1 MENSNSYSIISLQFE
16 AAQQPKYS
24 ERKGGGMILYG
35 QHNNYPDYLAQ
46 LFKESPKHGAIVKG
60 KTTYI
65 YGKGLD
71 HPETLQPIN
80 KSGETWNNILKKCIA
95 DDEKFG
101 GYYLQIIWNRLKQI
115 ASINHIKF
123 HKVRTNEDHS
133 KFWVKDEW
141 DQSKAITANDRRKER
156 QYNAFD
162 TSDRRGSQILF
173 IKQDGDQNDVY
184 PLPSYFQSLN
194 YLEADRLISRHIM
207 GMATNGFVASKLINF
222 NNGEPA
228 KPEKEVIE
236 KAVKKKFSGAEG
248 DRVMISFNKNAE
260 TQVTVTDLGT
270 SQLTKE
276 DFTNIN
282 NLIQQ
287 EIYAAHQI
295 TSPMLFGIKTEGQLG
310 GRSELR
316 DAYEIFKN
324 TYVNERQQAHEEVFN
339 ALIYLSGQQA
349 GRKIIPV
356 EPIGIEITESMITA
370 LALPKKYFLDKLGID
385 ASDYPELL
393 APPAPAIPAV
403 PALPP
408 AQPAP
413 QAMVNDNIKNLS
425 AAQHKQMQRVIRDYN
440 KGRITRDAAATMLK
454 TGYGLTDEE
463 IGSFLIEETAASF
476 LDESLIG
483 YFSRFGEAKSDYL
496 VIKSVPFIKDSDYIP
511 ETFAAMAEL
520 SKLDSDILGLIQ
532 KDKKIT
538 PEVIAEVTGATVPI
552 VNRVLKGLEKEG
564 LIKIKTEK
572 QGEDEII
579 NRTLTK
585 PLSELVKSKPS
596 TTSIMLRYSYEPRPG
611 LEPVIEGTR
620 PFCRKLIELD
630 KLYSRADIETISERV
645 GYSVW
650 DRKGGW
656 WTEPNGEHSP
666 ECRHIW
672 SANIVLKKS

>member
-1 MENSNSYSIISLQFE
+1 METNNYSIISLQFE

-24 ERKGGGMILYG
+24 ETKGTGLIKYG
-35 QHNNYPDYLAQ
+35 INNNYPDYLNR
-46 LFKESPKHGAIVKG
+46 LYKESPKHGAIVKG

-71 HPETLQPIN
+71 HPETLNTVN

-101 GYYLQIIWNRLKQI
+101 GYYLQIIWNRAGQI
-115 ASINHIKF
+115 ASVNHIKF
-123 HKVRTNEDHS
+123 HKVRTNEDCS

-141 DQSKAITANDRRKER
+141 DASKVVTANDRKKER

-162 TSDRRGSQILF
+162 TSDRTGSQILF
-173 IKQDGDQNDVY
+173 IKQTGSENDIY
-184 PLPSYFQSLN
+184 PLPSYFAALN
-194 YLEADRLISRHIM
+194 YIESDILISRHIM
-207 GMATNGFVASKLINF
+207 GMATSGFVASKLINF
-222 NNGEPA
+222 NNGEPP
-228 KPEKEVIE
+228 KEEKAAIE
-236 KAVKKKFSGAEG
+236 KSVKKKFGGAEG
-248 DRVMISFNKNAE
+248 DRVMIAFNKNAE

-276 DFTNIN
+276 DFTHIN
-282 NLIQQ
+282 NLVQQ
-287 EIYAAHQI
+287 EIFTAHQI

-310 GRSELR
+310 GRSEIR
-316 DAYEIFKN
+316 DAYEILKN

-370 LALPKKYFLDKLGID
+370 LGSPKKYFLDKLGID
-385 ASDYPELL
+385 ASDYPELS
-393 APPAPAIPAV
+393 APQPVAPGVPQPA
-403 PALPP
+403 
-408 AQPAP
+408 AP
-413 QAMVNDNIKNLS
+413 QAMVNDNIKNLT
-425 AAQHKQMQRVIRDYN
+425 AQQHKQMQRVIRDYN
-440 KGRITRDAAATMLK
+440 KGRITKEAAATMLK
-454 TGYGLTDEE
+454 TGYGLSDEE
-463 IGSFLIEETAASF
+463 ISSFIIEETAAAF
-476 LDESLIG
+476 LDESLLG
-483 YFSRFGEAKSDYL
+483 HFSRVGEAKSDYVVL
-496 VIKSVPFIKDSDYIP
+496 KSVPFCKDSDYIA
-511 ETFAAMAEL
+511 ESFAAVAEL
-520 SKLDSDILGLIQ
+520 SKLDEEILGLIQ
-532 KDKKIT
+532 KDAKIT
-538 PEVIAEVTGATVPI
+538 PEVIAEVTGATIPV
-552 VNRVLKGLEKEG
+552 VNKVLKSFETDNIVK
-564 LIKIKTEK
+564 IKIEK
-572 QGEDEII
+572 QGDDEII

-596 TTSIMLRYSYEPRPG
+596 TTSVMVRYSYEPRPG
-611 LEPVIEGTR
+611 LEPIIEGTR

-656 WTEPNGEHSP
+656 WTEPDGSHSP